1 MLAAVFLLLASVAI
15 AGGIVARKQRQEA
28 VRQRTLAQ
36 QKTKEAESESRR
48 SEAGRLLAE
57 ANSALRDRPQ
67 LGLLLMVE
75 AMNVN
80 LRTAQPPLIMTEQAL
95 WNTLNVVGGLSLPTR
110 GRGLRCAAISPNGH
124 WLAAGDWD
132 AGVRL
137 WNLET
142 SNVLAGV
149 RILNAHSNG
158 VSALTMSP
166 DSRWLASG
174 YCDGNVVLWDLQ
186 VTDSSASS
194 RILRGHTAWINA
206 LAMCPD
212 GHWLATA
219 SDDTSVRLWD
229 LTRMGDSSRSLV
241 LGVQGSPV
249 TALAMSP
256 DGKWLAAGAED
267 GNAALWNLSN
277 VQEAASTARILSGH
291 TNRVNA
297 VEISSDSRW
306 LVTGSKDGTARIWD
320 LQEITISNNAKVL
333 AEHVRAV
340 NVVKISPDCR
350 WVATGGFDGSVRLWD
365 LQAKDI
371 KKSVVTLQ
379 AHAGGVVIST
389 KVPDKN
395 VPQIHVL
402 HQVLKS
408 GELKKRFE
416 AAKQYNIEPDRL
428 FSSGWNSARPVR
440 NLRVNSIGNAGGTT
454 VFADVDAGGTTALAI
469 SEDSRWMFTGGSDG
483 IMNRYE
489 LGAKDIS
496 SSKLSLRGHDAYISA
511 IVLGL
516 QDSQLVSASWDG
528 SIHLWFPPRKR
539 GFRVIRNLSGQ
550 FVWTPDFGTGPLSQ
564 QLTLIKDIDE
574 RIGQHGWPKSSTL
587 GAEQTRLAN
596 DLTRIA
602 RGYCGRNLTREEWR
616 QFLPNQ
622 MYRKTFDD
630 LPAPVDEY

>member
-1 MLAAVFLLLASVAI
+1 MQCKEYKYFAFISYSRVDSREARWLQRRLEWYPFPVKLVKEENRPMDKKYIRPIFLDKTDLTARNMQFWEDIEQALRVSRFLIVLCSPTSAKSTPLNREVRYFLNDSGRENALSYVIVVILKGTVGKEEATECRCPALRELGHLVQDRHLPSMEAGEGEAERDGWESGFVRVVKLLLALETEAPIRSHIRAIERKAARRAFMLAAVFLLLASVAI

-186 VTDSSASS
+186 VTDSSASA

-416 AAKQYNIEPDRL
+416 AAKQYNIEP
-428 FSSGWNSARPVR
+428 
-440 NLRVNSIGNAGGTT
+440 
-454 VFADVDAGGTTALAI
+454 
-469 SEDSRWMFTGGSDG
+469 
-483 IMNRYE
+483 
-489 LGAKDIS
+489 
-496 SSKLSLRGHDAYISA
+496 
-511 IVLGL
+511 IV
-516 QDSQLVSASWDG
+516 
-528 SIHLWFPPRKR
+528 
-539 GFRVIRNLSGQ
+539 
-550 FVWTPDFGTGPLSQ
+550 
-564 QLTLIKDIDE
+564 
-574 RIGQHGWPKSSTL
+574 
-587 GAEQTRLAN
+587 
-596 DLTRIA
+596 
-602 RGYCGRNLTREEWR
+602 Y
-616 QFLPNQ
+616 
-622 MYRKTFDD
+622 
-630 LPAPVDEY
+630 